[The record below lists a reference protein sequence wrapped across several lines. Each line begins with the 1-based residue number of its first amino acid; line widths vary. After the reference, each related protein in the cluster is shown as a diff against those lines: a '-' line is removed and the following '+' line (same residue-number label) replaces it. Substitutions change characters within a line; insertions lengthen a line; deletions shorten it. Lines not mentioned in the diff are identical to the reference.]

1 LTYSVLQ
8 PATAPIPH
16 NSVSAP
22 FSPFSAQYKSPP
34 NSPYLG
40 QNSAQNKVYIEQM
53 PRRASPPKRSLGQ
66 HAQSAPALLP
76 RPAAAAAS
84 ASHRP
89 PTTPGSCK
97 EITQAGRSV
106 PGGIGSRVLVLDGC
120 HLVRSGHLRTLIVRR
135 NGTFAATHPVSP
147 PPNHVGI
154 GLRSF
159 PLPHSPSP
167 PPPLSHLV
175 HSLSFARSLC
185 APPIHS
191 PRRALGSGRAA
202 AKFSLEL
209 PRAGARQAEGF

>member
-1 LTYSVLQ
+1 MFTNVDQVLTYSVLQ
-8 PATAPIPH
+8 PATAPVPY

-22 FSPFSAQYKSPP
+22 SSPFSAPHKSPP

-53 PRRASPPKRSLGQ
+53 LRRASPSSDQ
-66 HAQSAPALLP
+66 HAQSALARLP
-76 RPAAAAAS
+76 RPAAAATS

-120 HLVRSGHLRTLIVRR
+120 HLVRSGHVCTPIVRR
-135 NGTFAATHPVSP
+135 NGTFAVTHPASP

-159 PLPHSPSP
+159 PLPH
-167 PPPLSHLV
+167 PPPLLLLL
-175 HSLSFARSLC
+175 SL
-185 APPIHS
+185 AP
-191 PRRALGSGRAA
+191 RA
-202 AKFSLEL
+202 FSLFRTFSL
-209 PRAGARQAEGF
+209 RPPRARGKRRG